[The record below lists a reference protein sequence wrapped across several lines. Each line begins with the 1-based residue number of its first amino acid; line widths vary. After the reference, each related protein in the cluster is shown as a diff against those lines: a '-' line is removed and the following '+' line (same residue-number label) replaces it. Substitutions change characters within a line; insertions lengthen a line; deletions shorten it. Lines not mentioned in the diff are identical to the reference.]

1 MDSGSNSAAV
11 SWLGAF
17 TWSALRS
24 VCWLALVCAAFAAC
38 DSRAAVEE
46 HTKETTRLLAEAKQR
61 ADGLGSEP
69 KDIPELEQW
78 LRDYEDLMRRLAV
91 VEAQLEAVFLR
102 ATPKL
107 DGNTKIKGH
116 DFASEADEKQAK
128 ALMELRRY
136 LQDFVGV
143 SASSNGLHV
152 PVRAKLWAA
161 KAAEAHGREVE
172 SRASAWEEAI
182 AAIEKHDLYGG
193 MRLRVHEGLRPLGPD
208 PDSRLW
214 EFVHVAS
221 GRPGYAIPTRDRATG
236 RIVPDDD
243 MGIVLVLLPGGEF
256 WMGAQKGDASKPNYD
271 PQATDREGPVHR
283 VTLSPFFV
291 GKHEVTQGQW
301 LRWGGTLPKE
311 SRFLSA
317 AKTCPVSNVSWNEVD
332 AATRKAGLLLPTEA
346 QWEYACRA
354 GTSTPWWTGA
364 DKSELATGAVFD
376 DARLARVGSKVA
388 NRFGL
393 FDTAG
398 NVPEWC
404 RDAYGDYSSSKEVDP
419 FVASGPFRVVR
430 GGSRINDSKFCRSA
444 YRFSDGPGL
453 TNGSIGFRVVVAP
466 VLVQ

>member
-1 MDSGSNSAAV
+1 V
-11 SWLGAF
+11 L
-17 TWSALRS
+17 
-24 VCWLALVCAAFAAC
+24 
-38 DSRAAVEE
+38 
-46 HTKETTRLLAEAKQR
+46 
-61 ADGLGSEP
+61 
-69 KDIPELEQW
+69 
-78 LRDYEDLMRRLAV
+78 
-91 VEAQLEAVFLR
+91 LR

-107 DGNTKIKGH
+107 DGNTKIKGY

-136 LQDFVGV
+136 LQDFGGV
-143 SASSNGLHV
+143 SRSSNGLHV
-152 PVRAKLWAA
+152 PVRAKLWTA

-172 SRASAWEEAI
+172 SRPRAWEEAI

-221 GRPGYAIPTRDRATG
+221 GRPGYAIPWRDRATG
-236 RIVPDDD
+236 RIVPHDD

-311 SRFLSA
+311 SRFLSGD
-317 AKTCPVSNVSWNEVD
+317 KQRPVFSVSWDEVD

-354 GTSTPWWTGA
+354 GSSTPWWTGSEEA
-364 DKSELATGAVFD
+364 ELAKGAVFG
-376 DARLARVGSKVA
+376 DAPLAAVGTKAA

-398 NVPEWC
+398 NVWEWC
-404 RDAYGDYSSSKEVDP
+404 CDAYGDYPSSIVADP
-419 FVASGPFRVVR
+419 LVVSGPNRVYR
-430 GGSRINDSKFCRSA
+430 GGSWLNSA
-444 YRFSDGPGL
+444 GICSSAFRDFYIPGF
-453 TNGSIGFRVVVAP
+453 TVGYIGFRVVLAP